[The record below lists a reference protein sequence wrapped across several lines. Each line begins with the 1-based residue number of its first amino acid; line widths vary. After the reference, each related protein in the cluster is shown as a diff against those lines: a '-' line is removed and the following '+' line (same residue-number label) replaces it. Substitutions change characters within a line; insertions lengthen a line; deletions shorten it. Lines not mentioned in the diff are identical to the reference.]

1 MNKEN
6 TVKFATEI
14 RRETA
19 KMLMKRGFGH
29 LGGSFSIVETLAV
42 LYKDILNVDPSNP
55 KWEERDWFVLSKG
68 HAGPALYST
77 LALKGYFPKEWLM
90 TLNDNG
96 TRLPSHPDRL
106 RTLGVDCTTGSLGQ
120 GSSQAVGVA
129 KSFQMDGRSNRV
141 YTIVG
146 DGELNEGQVWE
157 AFQFAAHQK
166 LDNLIIFIDE
176 NHKQLDGLT
185 KDIINPFDLRLKME
199 AFGFNAV
206 RVDGKNVE
214 AIYEAIL
221 LAISTKGK
229 PTAIVLDTIKGQG
242 IPFFEEMFDNH
253 HIRFA
258 GESETKLREAIAS
271 LEKEVSE

>member
-6 TVKFATEI
+6 TVRFAKEI
-14 RRETA
+14 RLETA
-19 KMLMKRGFGH
+19 KMLMMRGFGH

-42 LYKDILNVDPSNP
+42 LYNDIMNINPSDPKS
-55 KWEERDWFVLSKG
+55 EDRDWFVLSKG
-68 HAGPALYST
+68 HAGPALYAT
-77 LALKGYFPKEWLM
+77 LALKGYFPKDWLM

-106 RTLGVDCTTGSLGQ
+106 RTPGVDCTTGSLGQ

-129 KSFQMDGRSNRV
+129 KSFQMDNKPNRV
-141 YTIVG
+141 YTIIG

-166 LDNLIIFIDE
+166 LDNLIVFIDE

-185 KDIINPFDLRLKME
+185 KDIINPFDIRLKME
-199 AFGFNAV
+199 AFGFNAM
-206 RVDGKNVE
+206 RVDGNDVE
-214 AIYEAIL
+214 AIYNAIQKAFL
-221 LAISTKGK
+221 VKEK
-229 PTAIVLDTIKGQG
+229 PSVIVLDTIKGQG
-242 IPFFEEMFDNH
+242 VEYFEKMFDNH

-258 GESETKLREAIAS
+258 GESEMMLKDAIEI

>member
-1 MNKEN
+1 MNKES
-6 TVKFATEI
+6 TVKFANEI
-14 RRETA
+14 RLETA

-42 LYKDILNVDPSNP
+42 LYKDILNIDPSNP

-106 RTLGVDCTTGSLGQ
+106 RTPGVDCTTGSLGQ

-129 KSFQMDGRSNRV
+129 KSFQMDDRSNRV
-141 YTIVG
+141 YAIVG

-185 KDIINPFDLRLKME
+185 KDIINPFDIRLKME

-206 RVDGKNVE
+206 RVDGKDVE
-214 AIYEAIL
+214 AIYEAIQ
-221 LAISTKGK
+221 LAFLTKGK

-242 IPFFEEMFDNH
+242 VPYFEEMSDNH

-258 GESETKLREAIAS
+258 GESETKLKEAIGS